1 MKKIIVSL
9 SLLVISTFIFAQN
22 GLEGIIVEKYYVS
35 DVADSLATDDISA
48 NPGALPVGS
57 VTYRIY
63 ADMLS
68 GYKFQVAYG
77 IDNPVHE
84 LRISTTTLF
93 FNNEDRGATT
103 PNGISK
109 TNSSHNTVMLDSWL
123 SVGATCSGNY
133 GVLKT
138 LDDGVA
144 TIVNTDGVLQNNDL
158 AAGIPLT
165 TQDGYITT
173 TGTPEPVTTIGITN
187 EITVFD
193 SQNDGTNGPVFSTI
207 NGSWACLN
215 GTYGPDPVENKVLI
229 AQITTNGT
237 LCFELNIQIGTPT
250 GGVENYVAQNP
261 VGNEIQIPSLVYCS
275 TPTGIDEQQTNV
287 SFFKIIGNPVKNV
300 CVLEINDSKPHNKS
314 SYTIYDASGK
324 TVAHKE
330 IVKFAGVYQEPI
342 NMTALSA
349 GPYFIEVTL
358 DGVSSAKKIIKE

>member
-1 MKKIIVSL
+1 MKKIILCL
-9 SLLVISTFIFAQN
+9 SILSVSTFVFAQN

-35 DVADSLATDDISA
+35 DVADSIATDDISA

-63 ADMLS
+63 ADLLP

-77 IDNPVHE
+77 IDNPLHE

-123 SVGATCSGNY
+123 SVGAACSGNY
-133 GVLKT
+133 GILKT

-144 TIVNTDGVLQNNDL
+144 TIINTDGVLQNNDL
-158 AAGIPLT
+158 SAGIPLT
-165 TQDGYITT
+165 TQDGLIAT

-187 EITVFD
+187 EIIVFD

-261 VGNEIQIPSLVYCS
+261 IGNEIQIPSLTYCS
-275 TPTGIDEQQTNV
+275 TLGINESESEN
-287 SFFKIIGNPVKNV
+287 SSFKILSNPVKDK
-300 CVLEINDSKPHNKS
+300 CTLEITTPKASNKN
-314 SYTIYDASGK
+314 SYTIFDM
-324 TVAHKE
+324 
-330 IVKFAGVYQEPI
+330 AGNVLLYKNIGRITEKHSESLNLSSLSNGTYLVEVNI
-342 NMTALSA
+342 NGT
-349 GPYFIEVTL
+349 
-358 DGVSSAKKIIKE
+358 SSAKKIIKE